1 MKKFSD
7 WFYWNGTRWMLIIY
21 PIVATIITLW
31 LEDWLII
38 PLLLSLIPYWE
49 WLKYYEKKYK
59 KSIDK
64 SEKVDYNKDKI
75 KEITHK
81 PPK

>member
-21 PIVATIITLW
+21 PITTAIIALW

-59 KSIDK
+59 KDIDK
-64 SEKVDYNKDKI
+64 SEKEDYNKDTKN
-75 KEITHK
+75 K
-81 PPK
+81 

>member
-7 WFYWNGTRWMLIIY
+7 WFYWNGTKWMLIIY
-21 PIVATIITLW
+21 PIVTAIIALW

-59 KSIDK
+59 KDIDK

-81 PPK
+81 PLK